1 VEEKKD
7 KKDPVEEILPWNKPG
22 YLMEV
27 MEEKKKEKLEVI
39 ELVENLLSEEVPE
52 EVKPIIKKPK
62 KEELIKDDDDDV
74 PL

>member
-1 VEEKKD
+1 MEEKKD

-74 PL
+74 PI